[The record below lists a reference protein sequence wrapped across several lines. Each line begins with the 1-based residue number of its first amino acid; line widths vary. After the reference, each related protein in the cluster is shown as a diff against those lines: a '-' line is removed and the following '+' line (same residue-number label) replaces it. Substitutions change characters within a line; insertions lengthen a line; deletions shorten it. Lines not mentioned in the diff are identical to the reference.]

1 MPQWEADI
9 EVGVELVRSLLAE
22 QFPDLDASS
31 ARLLGEGWDNSV
43 WAVEEYLAFRF
54 PRRAVAVPLVERELA
69 VLPRLAPL
77 LSVPIPVPAFVGEPS
92 GEFPW
97 PFFGAQLLAGGE
109 PAGSVLTEANRVEL
123 GAELGRFLKVLHAP
137 ATRQAVD
144 PDGALPVDPNRRE
157 DMSLRVERTREQ
169 VGALAAAGVWQAPAG
184 VERLL
189 ATAEQLRPPAAA
201 RVLAH
206 GDLHVRHVL
215 VEDGSLSG
223 VIDWGDV
230 CVADPSIDLSLVWSL
245 LSPAGR
251 ERFLVEYGPVDEETR
266 LRARVLALQ
275 LSSLL
280 ALYAHDVGHGSLEC
294 ECLAGLERALVDWD
308 G

>member
-1 MPQWEADI
+1 MRPWQADVEI
-9 EVGVELVRSLLAE
+9 GEELVRRLLAQ
-22 QFPDLDASS
+22 QFPELDAGSV
-31 ARLLGEGWDNSV
+31 RLLGEGWDNSV
-43 WAVEEYLAFRF
+43 WVVEERLAFRF
-54 PRRAVAVPLVERELA
+54 PRREIAIPGVERELS

-77 LSVPIPVPAFVGEPS
+77 LTIPIPVPAFVGVPS

-109 PAGSVLTEANRVEL
+109 PAGSGLTEGSRVEL

-137 ATRQAVD
+137 ATRHAVD
-144 PDGALPVDPNRRE
+144 PSGALPVDPNRRE
-157 DMSLRVERTREQ
+157 DMSLRAERTREQ
-169 VGALAAAGVWQAPAG
+169 VRALDAAGLWRAPAG
-184 VERLL
+184 VECLL
-189 ATAEQLRPPAAA
+189 ASAEQLRPPAGT

-245 LSPAGR
+245 LSPAGGSASSR
-251 ERFLVEYGPVDEETR
+251 STAQS
-266 LRARVLALQ
+266 ARRR
-275 LSSLL
+275 
-280 ALYAHDVGHGSLEC
+280 GSVH
-294 ECLAGLERALVDWD
+294 AS
-308 G
+308 